1 MKSKHVPE
9 LIIYK
14 LSWTLLYLF
23 ETEKETK
30 ETSHSELLVINLN
43 DVVNNYS
50 KTHPKG

>member
-1 MKSKHVPE
+1 MKSEHVPE
-9 LIIYK
+9 LVIYK

-23 ETEKETK
+23 ENERDTK

-43 DVVNNYS
+43 DIVNNYS